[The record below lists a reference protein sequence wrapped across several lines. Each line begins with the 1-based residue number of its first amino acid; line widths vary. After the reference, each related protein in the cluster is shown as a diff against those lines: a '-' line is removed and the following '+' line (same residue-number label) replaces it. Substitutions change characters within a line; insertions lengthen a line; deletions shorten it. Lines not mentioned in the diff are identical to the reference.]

1 MVAGVQRPPWD
12 PDKERENRAKHGVG
26 FDDAWEA
33 ILDRLPRRWPDMEH
47 SDDEPRSIVIGEST
61 RGRLLFV
68 VVITTDAEGKMR
80 IITARRA
87 TKRERHAYEDI

>member
-26 FDDAWEA
+26 FDNAQEA
-33 ILDRLPRRWPDMEH
+33 ILDRLSRRWPDTEH
-47 SDDEPRSIVIGEST
+47 SLDEPRSIVIGEST
-61 RGRLLFV
+61 RGWLLFV
-68 VVITTDAEGKMR
+68 VVTTDAEGKMR
-80 IITARRA
+80 IISARRA